1 MIPRTSWYRCTIASS
16 FALLALLLFISS
28 CVATSETAASAHTN
42 NQELS
47 AITPGATGLTISD
60 PTVITH
66 HVDVPNYCW
75 ESGNQYGTILTI
87 DLGVSFTTAAY
98 TNKDGE
104 FTLVRNDH
112 GNTRTPTTIA
122 FVPNNNNNTGESY
135 KILIG
140 EAAESQRP
148 GNPSNTIHDWQRWT
162 FRPFNSTKGAS
173 VAPEIHDLS
182 YKVVESRTFPSS
194 IAGTMSKWRMDFE
207 WEMDS
212 EWARDPVGQAVVQ
225 VSFDDSISQQAGK
238 DRGERQTIGGE
249 KVLYFRPED
258 LTAML
263 VHRVLD
269 LAEAQIRLDGTGTN
283 ITHVVLAVP
292 GDLGMDQRVAIRY
305 AIEEA
310 KSETREQ
317 TGQELRVLRVATRH
331 HSTAMA
337 YGLENDFI
345 YGDMGAR
352 EAGLRTV
359 VVVDMEEEGE
369 FEVRLLEIDTGT
381 FETMGG
387 VIERSRRKGLD
398 CENSVERAVVDAVV
412 EAFLKGEKGEI
423 LEEGDL
429 RQQKEMILNDKKLMC
444 RLTKELVKVID
455 LFRSTLQPIASPPKA
470 TTTRHS
476 IRLEMESF
484 FQGKDLSIALNLQQY
499 LDIRSSTLQPIIGTM
514 ERLLKKHM
522 QIDNKA
528 HVDHILVT
536 GTSPRIP
543 EAIQLLEQYFEN
555 RLVVPQS
562 IDPALASVHGAVR
575 VARMFEY
582 DVECLL
588 A

>member
-1 MIPRTSWYRCTIASS
+1 VFFLP
-16 FALLALLLFISS
+16 F
-28 CVATSETAASAHTN
+28 V
-42 NQELS
+42 
-47 AITPGATGLTISD
+47 
-60 PTVITH
+60 
-66 HVDVPNYCW
+66 
-75 ESGNQYGTILTI
+75 

-122 FVPNNNNNTGESY
+122 FVSNNSSNTSESY

-140 EAAESQRP
+140 EAAESQRS

-173 VAPEIHDLS
+173 VVPEIHDLS
-182 YKVVESRTFPSS
+182 YKVVESLTFPSS
-194 IAGTMSKWRMDFE
+194 IAEIMSRRTT
-207 WEMDS
+207 DS

-225 VSFDDSISQQAGK
+225 VSFDESRGEQARK
-238 DRGERQTIGGE
+238 DRGEQQAIGGE
-249 KVLYFRPED
+249 TVLYFRPED
-258 LTAML
+258 LTVML

-269 LAEAQIRLDGTGTN
+269 LAEAQIRQNGTGTN
-283 ITHVVLAVP
+283 ITHVVLAIP
-292 GDLGMDQRVAIRY
+292 GDLGWDQQAAIRY
-305 AIEEA
+305 AIEDA
-310 KSETREQ
+310 KSEAMEQ
-317 TGQELRVLRVATRH
+317 TGQELRVLRVTTRH

-337 YGLENDFI
+337 YGLESWFV

-369 FEVRLLEIDTGT
+369 FDVRLLEIDSGMY
-381 FETMGG
+381 ETMGG
-387 VIERSRRKGLD
+387 AVERSRRKGLD

-412 EAFLKGEKGEI
+412 EAFLKGERGEI

-429 RQQKEMILNDKKLMC
+429 RQQKEMILNDQRLMR

-455 LFRSTLQPIASPPKA
+455 LFPSTLQLLASPSNA

-499 LDIRSSTLQPIIGTM
+499 LNIRSSTLQPIIDTM
-514 ERLLKKHM
+514 EHLLKKHM

-536 GTSPRIP
+536 GTSSRIP

-555 RLVVPQS
+555 RLAVPQL
-562 IDPALASVHGAVR
+562 IDPALASVHGAAR
-575 VARMFEY
+575 VARMYE
-582 DVECLL
+582 LKG
-588 A
+588 